1 MPYPHGIARLNAR
14 NGVWRSYLKFRF
26 RIPILNFDFGFW
38 ILPQPIYPNPFYPD
52 TFTPEDFSSPAYSRA
67 VLALLICPTQFYPTK
82 FTPSGFTLTNLTQ
95 QKTIKMHPENILHQT
110 DDTQWEV
117 RTPKGD
123 LLACITFDPES
134 GNYNVSEGLDLE
146 TEFFGSRLAAFHYA
160 MTGAE
165 L

>member
-1 MPYPHGIARLNAR
+1 
-14 NGVWRSYLKFRF
+14 
-26 RIPILNFDFGFW
+26 
-38 ILPQPIYPNPFYPD
+38 
-52 TFTPEDFSSPAYSRA
+52 
-67 VLALLICPTQFYPTK
+67 LICPTRFYPTK

>member
-1 MPYPHGIARLNAR
+1 LA
-14 NGVWRSYLKFRF
+14 
-26 RIPILNFDFGFW
+26 DFTPSN
-38 ILPQPIYPNPFYPD
+38 LPQPIYPRPFYPGH
-52 TFTPEDFSSPAYSRA
+52 FTPRDFSSPTYTRA
-67 VLALLICPTQFYPTK
+67 VLALLICPSRFYPTK

-134 GNYNVSEGLDLE
+134 GNYNVSAGLDLE
-146 TEFFGSRLAAFHYA
+146 TEFFGSRTEAFHYA

>member
-1 MPYPHGIARLNAR
+1 
-14 NGVWRSYLKFRF
+14 
-26 RIPILNFDFGFW
+26 
-38 ILPQPIYPNPFYPD
+38 LPLAIYPNRFCPVQ
-52 TFTPEDFSSPAYSRA
+52 FTPPD
-67 VLALLICPTQFYPTK
+67 
-82 FTPSGFTLTNLTQ
+82 FTLADLTQ
-95 QKTIKMHPENILHQT
+95 QKTIQMHPENILHQT

-146 TEFFGSRLAAFHYA
+146 TEFFGSRTEAFHYA
-160 MTGAE
+160 MTGAQ

>member
-1 MPYPHGIARLNAR
+1 
-14 NGVWRSYLKFRF
+14 
-26 RIPILNFDFGFW
+26 
-38 ILPQPIYPNPFYPD
+38 
-52 TFTPEDFSSPAYSRA
+52 
-67 VLALLICPTQFYPTK
+67 LICPTRFYPTQ

-117 RTPKGD
+117 RTFKGD
-123 LLACITFDPES
+123 LLACITAHPES
-134 GNYNVSEGLDLE
+134 GNYYVSEGWDLE
-146 TEFFGSRLAAFHYA
+146 PEFFGSRLAAFHYA

>member
-1 MPYPHGIARLNAR
+1 LDGAPLLAPLLATPKPAGANPPTLAPYLRPLP
-14 NGVWRSYLKFRF
+14 WL
-26 RIPILNFDFGFW
+26 
-38 ILPQPIYPNPFYPD
+38 ILPLEIYPNRFCPAQ
-52 TFTPEDFSSPAYSRA
+52 FTPPD
-67 VLALLICPTQFYPTK
+67 
-82 FTPSGFTLTNLTQ
+82 FTLADLTQ
-95 QKTIKMHPENILHQT
+95 QKTIQMHPENILHQT

-146 TEFFGSRLAAFHYA
+146 SEFFGSRIEAFHYA

>member
-1 MPYPHGIARLNAR
+1 MARLNAR
-14 NGVWRSYLKFRF
+14 NGVRRSYLKFRF
-26 RIPILNFDFGFW
+26 RILILNFDFGFW
-38 ILPQPIYPNPFYPD
+38 ILPQPIYPRPFYPD
-52 TFTPEDFSSPAYSRA
+52 TFTPEDFSRGTYTRA
-67 VLALLICPTQFYPTK
+67 ICALLICPTRFYPTK

-123 LLACITFDPES
+123 LLACITFDEES
-134 GNYNVSEGLDLE
+134 GNYYVSEGLDLE